1 MANKKR
7 ETNAEKAARERQERI
22 ELLKMKQGL
31 IEESELIPDTGYA
44 EISVPRGGKK
54 ITNFIYRNK
63 PFIVIAAVLVIVIAV
78 GIYQFLT
85 REKVD
90 LYVLAVSKTEDS
102 EIIWRAR
109 DLEQALELYCP
120 DFDGNGKVNVEVD
133 YLNLKFEEV
142 NNQMQGTEMQKFR
155 SHLSLGRAQLFISE
169 DVFAD
174 YVYENQYTD
183 NFFIRKPDDCPEDI
197 LRNEVGVCMNLTD
210 FAKDAH
216 WEDCPDNVVFMVR
229 NELNNGQGSV
239 KANAENR
246 ERALIVLQN
255 ILDNNIINPPE
266 ATSE

>member
-7 ETNAEKAARERQERI
+7 ETAAEKTARERQERI

-31 IEESELIPDTGYA
+31 IEESELIPDTGYT
-44 EISVPRGGKK
+44 EIPAARGGKK
-54 ITNFIYRNK
+54 VTNFIYRNK
-63 PFIVIAAVLVIVIAV
+63 PFIIIGTVIVLIIVV

-90 LYVLAVSKTEDS
+90 LYVLAVSKTEGS
-102 EIIWRAR
+102 EITWRAR
-109 DLEQALELYCP
+109 DLERALEMYCP

-133 YLNLKFEEV
+133 YVDLDFEEV
-142 NNQMQGTEMQKFR
+142 NNQIQGTEMQKYR
-155 SHLSLGRAQLFISE
+155 SHLKIGRAQLFISE

-174 YVYENQYTD
+174 FVYKNEYTD
-183 NFFIRKPDDCPEDI
+183 DFFVRRPNDCPEDM
-197 LRNEVGVCMNLTD
+197 LRNDVGVRMNLTD
-210 FAKDAH
+210 FAKAAS

-229 NELNNGQGSV
+229 SELNNGQGSV

>member
-7 ETNAEKAARERQERI
+7 EIAAEKAARERQERI

-54 ITNFIYRNK
+54 LTNFIYRNK
-63 PFIVIAAVLVIVIAV
+63 PFIIIAAVIVLVIAV
-78 GIYQFLT
+78 GVYQFLT

-109 DLEQALELYCP
+109 DLELALEMYCP

-133 YLNLKFEEV
+133 YLNLKFDEV
-142 NNQMQGTEMQKFR
+142 NNQTQGTEIQKFR
-155 SHLSLGRAQLFISE
+155 SHLEIGRAQLFISE

-174 YVYENQYTD
+174 YVYETQYSND
-183 NFFIRKPDDCPEDI
+183 FFVRRPNDCPEDM
-197 LRNEVGVCMNLTD
+197 LSNDVGVRMNLTD